1 MKNKLSMAGMLDV
14 IRPVFKK
21 IGTPKGKMAIED
33 CLLSGLSIFSLKYK
47 SLLQYDN
54 QRADIGDN
62 LKRLFGIAELPCDTY
77 MRERLDEVDPRALRG
92 CFTKLFAEVQRS
104 KKLEP
109 YQYLDNKYLIS
120 LDGTG
125 YFSSK
130 TVHCDQCCQKKH
142 KNGSV
147 TYYHHILQAAVVNPV
162 LKQVIPL
169 APEPIS
175 QQDGHTKNDCELNAA
190 KRFLTDF
197 RREHPKLPVTLLAD
211 ALYANEPFV
220 KALKQRD
227 MSFILNVKPANHKW
241 LFDYFKAEKT
251 QIHEHQDEQGVLHYF
266 EFINQAPLNSSETT
280 HVNLLFYRQTM
291 PKGETKNM
299 TWITDF
305 KLTKDNVFTVMQ
317 GGRSRWKIEN
327 ETFNTLKN
335 QGYEFEHNFGHGKKN
350 LSHVFAMLMLLAFT
364 IDQIMEMSCKLFQSA
379 LKAAKKRR
387 YLWERITGVLF
398 NLDVLSWS
406 SLYDGIAH
414 QRSRPKPVFNDSG

>member
-1 MKNKLSMAGMLDV
+1 
-14 IRPVFKK
+14 
-21 IGTPKGKMAIED
+21 
-33 CLLSGLSIFSLKYK
+33 
-47 SLLQYDN
+47 
-54 QRADIGDN
+54 
-62 LKRLFGIAELPCDTY
+62 
-77 MRERLDEVDPRALRG
+77 MRERLDEIDPRALRG
-92 CFTKLFAEVQRS
+92 CFTQLFAEVQRS
-104 KKLEP
+104 KKLEA
-109 YQYLDNKYLIS
+109 YQYLDNKYLMS

-130 TVHCDQCCQKKH
+130 TVHCDQCCQRKH
-142 KNGSV
+142 KDGSI
-147 TYYHHILQAAVVNPV
+147 TYYHHILQAAVVNPA

-175 QQDGHTKNDCELNAA
+175 QQDGHTKNDCELNAS

-241 LFDYFKAEKT
+241 LFDYFEAEET
-251 QIHEHQDEQGVLHYF
+251 QIHEHQDDQGVLHYF

-280 HVNLLFYRQTM
+280 HVNLLFYRQTT
-291 PKGETKNM
+291 PKGEIKIM

-305 KLTKDNVFTVMQ
+305 KLTQENVFTVMQ

-364 IDQIMEMSCKLFQSA
+364 IDHMGCLELVKF
-379 LKAAKKRR
+379 
-387 YLWERITGVLF
+387 V
-398 NLDVLSWS
+398 
-406 SLYDGIAH
+406 
-414 QRSRPKPVFNDSG
+414 